1 MKKVKKLLT
10 MAMATVMVTASLV
23 GCGGNSGGSNGGDT
37 SKGDKVKVGVCLY
50 KFDDTYISTVRQS
63 LEKIQSE
70 NPDKVE
76 FTFYDGKGDQA
87 TQNDSIDTLLQ
98 KDVDL
103 LLVNLVDTGAAPT
116 VIDKIKTAEKPVV
129 LFNRE
134 PSADSIK
141 AYDKSIFV
149 GTNAKEAGVMQGEI
163 LSKVWEKDKAA
174 IDKNGDGVL
183 QYVMLK
189 GEPDNPEAVART
201 QYSVSTLNDKG
212 VKTEELALQVCNWDQ
227 ALAQNATEAWFSKF
241 GDKIEA
247 VIANNDGMAQG
258 AIAALQAQGYN
269 NGDAAKTI
277 PVVGVD
283 ATAAAQDLIG
293 KGFMLGSVLQ
303 DAEGMAKALYETG
316 MNLAGGKSAVE
327 GTSYKFDDTGVAVRI
342 PYQEYVK

>member
-10 MAMATVMVTASLV
+10 MAMATIMVTASLA
-23 GCGGNSGGSNGGDT
+23 GCGAKEETGSGDAAA
-37 SKGDKVKVGVCLY
+37 GDKIKVGVFLY
-50 KFDDTYISTVRQS
+50 KFDDTYISTVRQN
-63 LEKIQSE
+63 LEKIAGE
-70 NPDKVE
+70 NSDKVE

-87 TQNDSIDTLLQ
+87 TQNDGIDTLLQ

-116 VIDKIKTAEKPVV
+116 VIEKIKAADKPVV

-141 AYDKSIFV
+141 AYDKAIFV

-163 LSKVWEKDKAA
+163 LADVWNKDTKA

-212 VKTEELALQVCNWDQ
+212 IKTEELALQVANWQQD
-227 ALAQNATEAWFSKF
+227 LAQNATEAWFSKF

-316 MNLAGGKSAVE
+316 MNLAGGKNAIE
-327 GTSYKFDDTGVAVRI
+327 GTEYKFDDTGIAVRI
-342 PYQEYVK
+342 PYQQYIK